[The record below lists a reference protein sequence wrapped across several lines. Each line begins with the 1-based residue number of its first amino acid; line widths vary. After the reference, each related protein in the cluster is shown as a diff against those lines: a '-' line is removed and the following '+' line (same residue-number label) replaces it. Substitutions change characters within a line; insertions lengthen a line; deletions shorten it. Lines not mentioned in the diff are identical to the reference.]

1 MENILGV
8 IGISIYNRWFG
19 KYPTNCWRNYNS
31 RVPGTKLVM
40 NDPCMVP
47 CRGPGPRKRSLN
59 MSHSRLWK
67 RPWIFSRDLFHQQF
81 QGTICLMVGLIYG
94 LFTCIYI
101 SLPFLR
107 QLYMGNYTIVP
118 WILCDV
124 GIMTG
129 LNDSLYLFGIFLI
142 QLMVNCWFWGLV
154 VWIPRIPRKWKGLGY
169 LGVSRFESQNHRA
182 PNQQLDISH

>member
-1 MENILGV
+1 MIYYNGSLSNNQYFMEHILGF

-47 CRGPGPRKRSLN
+47 CRGPGPRKRPLN
-59 MSHSRLWK
+59 MSHSRLWN
-67 RPWIFSRDLFHQQF
+67 RPWIDSRDWFHQQF
-81 QGTICLMVGLIYG
+81 QGTSFFKWSAWYLHMVCLPAFTCGCLVMAIIYG
-94 LFTCIYI
+94 
-101 SLPFLR
+101 
-107 QLYMGNYTIVP
+107 QLYNGPMDPLRI
-118 WILCDV
+118 V
-124 GIMTG
+124 GIVTG

-154 VWIPRIPRKWKGLGY
+154 VWIPRFPENERDW
-169 LGVSRFESQNHRA
+169 
-182 PNQQLDISH
+182 DT